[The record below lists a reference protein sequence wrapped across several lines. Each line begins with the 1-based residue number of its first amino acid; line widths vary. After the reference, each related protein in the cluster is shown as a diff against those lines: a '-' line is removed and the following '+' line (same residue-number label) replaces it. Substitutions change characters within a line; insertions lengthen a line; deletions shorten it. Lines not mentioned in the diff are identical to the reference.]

1 MQEEP
6 PEYVPSKKAKRRSE
20 PDIKVSGPA
29 PSTGPGSRRQSSA
42 FPAGEEGAS
51 EVGGYADEDASEDEA
66 SRHGSVAPV
75 AQQQPPF
82 AGVAQPKTED
92 LPVGDPYALPGGSP
106 ALAATLSLPDN
117 PLLGLASAS
126 AALLNSPFPPAGS
139 PSLGTMLNGSSS
151 PVLPVNGRPLPGN
164 NPSAAPDASTTF
176 HPRLVARHASAS
188 LARPPLVSRFE
199 LRCSPSGATYSL
211 DNSSVRQHAL
221 AVPSDTEHVEIR
233 PVLASAA
240 AESSSSSS
248 SSKGKSR
255 ASASSSAV
263 AACIVAARTRPAALV
278 ALEEVAELPPAPGL
292 VPDPTSGDLAI
303 DVAPASSV
311 AGGQAKRYG
320 LKPRRGLS
328 TVEFVAGPAAG
339 AEAQEGE
346 GEREGEGLREGEEVY
361 RVFVTR

>member
-221 AVPSDTEHVEIR
+221 AVPKRHGARRDPAGPRQRRSRVEQQ
-233 PVLASAA
+233 L
-240 AESSSSSS
+240 
-248 SSKGKSR
+248 
-255 ASASSSAV
+255 
-263 AACIVAARTRPAALV
+263 LF
-278 ALEEVAELPPAPGL
+278 LQ
-292 VPDPTSGDLAI
+292 
-303 DVAPASSV
+303 
-311 AGGQAKRYG
+311 GQ
-320 LKPRRGLS
+320 KPRVRQLERRRSLHRRRADAPRRARRPRGS
-328 TVEFVAGPAAG
+328 RRAPPRAGP
-339 AEAQEGE
+339 
-346 GEREGEGLREGEEVY
+346 RP
-361 RVFVTR
+361 